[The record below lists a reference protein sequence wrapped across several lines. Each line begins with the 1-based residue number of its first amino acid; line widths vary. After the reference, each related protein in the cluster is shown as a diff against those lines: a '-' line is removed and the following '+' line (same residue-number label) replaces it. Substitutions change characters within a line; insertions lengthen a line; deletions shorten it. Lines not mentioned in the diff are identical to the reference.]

1 MLKLFLNGKESFHGD
16 VRQRGHVRCTVDGLV
31 SCRWP
36 MLILHNKSDF
46 LLRPLGFFE
55 TASMYLRLILSR
67 RIDSIPPSL
76 DIF

>member
-55 TASMYLRLILSR
+55 T
-67 RIDSIPPSL
+67 D
-76 DIF
+76 